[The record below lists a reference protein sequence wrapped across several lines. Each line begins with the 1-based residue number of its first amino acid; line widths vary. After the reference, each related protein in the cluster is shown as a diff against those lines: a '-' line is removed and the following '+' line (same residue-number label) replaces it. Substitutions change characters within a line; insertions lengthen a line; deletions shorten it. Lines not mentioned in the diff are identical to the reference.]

1 MKNAAGGKRYLERI
15 FGVFK
20 IDMKWKNL
28 KEILEA
34 FDTILKGSKSKIYRE
49 YFKRM
54 QIMNRQ
60 HFRYIIRIVEE

>member
-20 IDMKWKNL
+20 IEMKWKNL

-34 FDTILKGSKSKIYRE
+34 FDTILKGSKSKIYR
-49 YFKRM
+49 
-54 QIMNRQ
+54 
-60 HFRYIIRIVEE
+60 